1 MTNAWKQWDF
11 SGAGLQTLNLELT
24 KRLRKQPLAY
34 GLWVLFPLGLHAFYL
49 RERYLGWVYLATTA
63 LLIGLTI
70 STPWPYPT
78 TLAAAMVAAALVDV
92 ATLGRRLTAY
102 NKALRIA
109 LLLQRDT
116 QPPPG
121 YRGRYADEDTD
132 IRDYLAVK
140 DQEQA
145 GHSVRTAPPADRV
158 KTASFNQQEAALRAL
173 MAREKRPKSP
183 RS

>member
-34 GLWVLFPLGLHAFYL
+34 GLWILFPLGLHAFYL
-49 RERYLGWVYLATTA
+49 REQRLGWIYLATTIVFVV
-63 LLIGLTI
+63 LLI

-78 TLAAAMVAAALVDV
+78 TLGGILVIAALIDL

-109 LLLQRDT
+109 LLLRPET

-121 YRGRYADEDTD
+121 YRGRYTDEDAD
-132 IRDYLAVK
+132 ISDYLAIK

-145 GHSVRTAPPADRV
+145 GHSVRTAPRAQRA
-158 KTASFNQQEAALRAL
+158 KAASFQEQEAALREL
-173 MAREKRPKSP
+173 MERQKRPKNP